1 MAEQQS
7 ITDMVNDLP
16 KPETLEEQ
24 YIYALVCSVAGV
36 TPKYGVAE
44 KAAFKRIEQFW
55 KAFWLVAA
63 QKFKDLERP
72 AADTVDSAAIINE
85 SIITQKLAENAVTL
99 GKIDNNVQA
108 RLWNADRTEEVT
120 TYMLHDGAVTTPKI
134 ADGAVTTP
142 KLADGA
148 VTTEKIADGAITTTQ
163 IALGTISWDNLD
175 EALQE
180 KINDKGLI

>member
-72 AADTVDSAAIINE
+72 AADTVDSAAIING
-85 SIITQKLAENAVTL
+85 SITTKKLAETSVTL
-99 GKIDNNVQA
+99 EKIDANVTA
-108 RLWNADRTEEVT
+108 RLWGVNRAGEVT
-120 TYMLHDGAVTTPKI
+120 EPMLHNDVKAKLLQSKNVVTDNI
-134 ADGAVTTP
+134 AD
-142 KLADGA
+142 
-148 VTTEKIADGAITTTQ
+148 EAITTQQ

-175 EALQE
+175 EGLKN
-180 KINDKGLI
+180 KINDNDIL